1 MLVKRIQCPCCGYYT
16 VIDMGTII
24 TEICPV
30 CYWQYDE
37 VGHDDPDRAVGGP
50 NYELSLNQAREN
62 FKKFG
67 ASSMSVKD
75 YVRDP
80 ILPKELYPHE
90 EII

>member
-1 MLVKRIQCPCCGYYT
+1 
-16 VIDMGTII
+16 MGTEII
-24 TEICPV
+24 IDICPV

-37 VGHDDPDRAVGGP
+37 VGHDGHDRAVGGP
-50 NYELSLNQAREN
+50 NYKLSLNQAREN
-62 FKKFG
+62 YKNFG
-67 ASSMSVKD
+67 VCSLKLKE